1 MDYQNTIF
9 IVLTKMKIDINEW
22 LSLESRAN
30 CFILAQ
36 CLHNLS
42 RMNET
47 CMHSKKP
54 QKLIHMSMKMKWEF
68 ISSVSVNF
76 HSFSLFQ
83 KHRKCRQCCNV
94 HSLLEVLFAC
104 FLSRRHS
111 LFSTYH
117 PRCKY
122 FSFCQFPPPHTSSTS
137 SLTLHRRVFGKLLS
151 GGSSSKRF
159 CCSGENQ
166 WMEQIDSLILI
177 HNNNNN
183 KNIGNRNRMRK
194 KQHRRGMERKSR
206 RKAK

>member
-1 MDYQNTIF
+1 MA
-9 IVLTKMKIDINEW
+9 
-22 LSLESRAN
+22 LSRVN
-30 CFILAQ
+30 CFKLAQ

-42 RMNET
+42 RMNMT
-47 CMHSKKP
+47 CMHCKKP

-83 KHRKCRQCCNV
+83 KHRKCRQCCSV

-117 PRCKY
+117 RRCKY

-137 SLTLHRRVFGKLLS
+137 VSHSTAECLANCWAAAAAANDFAVRGKINEWN
-151 GGSSSKRF
+151 K
-159 CCSGENQ
+159 
-166 WMEQIDSLILI
+166 LI
-177 HNNNNN
+177 HWFWYTTTT
-183 KNIGNRNRMRK
+183 KTSAIEIECEKSSTDEEWREKREKQSREIFFRWLWPGSGTLEK
-194 KQHRRGMERKSR
+194 K
-206 RKAK
+206 